1 MGLRISKYQLT
12 LFNQNLLGILLHFMY
27 RLELKIP
34 PAILVLLFAVVMWF
48 VSSMSPWAVIQI
60 PGKEWGAGALWI
72 MGLALII
79 VAAIEFISA
88 KTTANPLTPGLATS
102 IVTTG
107 VYRLSRNPMYAG
119 FLLML
124 AAWGVFLA
132 NVLSVLLLPLF
143 VVYLN
148 RFQII
153 PEENALLAKF
163 GNDYARYLK
172 STRRWV

>member
-1 MGLRISKYQLT
+1 
-12 LFNQNLLGILLHFMY
+12 MY
-27 RLELKIP
+27 CLELKIL
-34 PAILVLLFAVVMWF
+34 PAILVILFAVVMWS
-48 VSSMSPWAVIQI
+48 VSSMNPWAVIQI
-60 PGKEWGAGALWI
+60 PGKEWMAGALWI
-72 MGLALII
+72 IGFALII
-79 VAAIEFISA
+79 IAAVEFISA
-88 KTTANPLTPGLATS
+88 KTTVNPLTPGLATS
-102 IVTTG
+102 IVTIG

-124 AAWGVFLA
+124 AAWGVFLT

-163 GNDYARYLK
+163 GDHYARYLK
-172 STRRWV
+172 SVRRWV

>member
-1 MGLRISKYQLT
+1 M
-12 LFNQNLLGILLHFMY
+12 
-27 RLELKIP
+27 
-34 PAILVLLFAVVMWF
+34 
-48 VSSMSPWAVIQI
+48 IQI
-60 PGKEWGAGALWI
+60 PGKEWVAGALWLI
-72 MGLALII
+72 GFALII
-79 VAAIEFISA
+79 VAAVEFISA

-107 VYRLSRNPMYAG
+107 VYRLSRNPMYVG

-153 PEENALLAKF
+153 SEENALLAKF
-163 GNDYARYLK
+163 GDDYARYLR
-172 STRRWV
+172 SVRRWV

>member
-1 MGLRISKYQLT
+1 MQQ
-12 LFNQNLLGILLHFMY
+12 FLLCLPRLPESLLV
-27 RLELKIP
+27 I
-34 PAILVLLFAVVMWF
+34 LFAVVMWS
-48 VSSMSPWAVIQI
+48 VSSMNPWAVIQI
-60 PGKEWGAGALWI
+60 PGKEWITGALWI
-72 MGLALII
+72 IGFALII
-79 VAAIEFISA
+79 VAAVEFISA

-107 VYRLSRNPMYAG
+107 VYRLSRNPMYVG

-153 PEENALLAKF
+153 SEENALLAKF
-163 GNDYARYLK
+163 GDDYARYLR
-172 STRRWV
+172 SVRRWV

>member
-1 MGLRISKYQLT
+1 
-12 LFNQNLLGILLHFMY
+12 MY
-27 RLELKIP
+27 CLELKIP
-34 PAILVLLFAVVMWF
+34 PAMLVLLFAVVMWF
-48 VSSMSPWAVIQI
+48 VSSMNPWAVIQI
-60 PGKEWGAGALWI
+60 PGKEWVAGALWLI
-72 MGLALII
+72 GFALII
-79 VAAIEFISA
+79 VAAVEFISA

-107 VYRLSRNPMYAG
+107 VYRLSRNPMYVG

-124 AAWGVFLA
+124 AAWGVFLT

-163 GNDYARYLK
+163 GDDYARYLR
-172 STRRWV
+172 SVRRWV

>member
-1 MGLRISKYQLT
+1 M
-12 LFNQNLLGILLHFMY
+12 
-27 RLELKIP
+27 
-34 PAILVLLFAVVMWF
+34 
-48 VSSMSPWAVIQI
+48 
-60 PGKEWGAGALWI
+60 
-72 MGLALII
+72 
-79 VAAIEFISA
+79 
-88 KTTANPLTPGLATS
+88 TPGLATS

-107 VYRLSRNPMYAG
+107 VYRLSRNPMYVG

-153 PEENALLAKF
+153 SEENALLAKF
-163 GNDYARYLK
+163 GDDYARYLR
-172 STRRWV
+172 SVRRWV

>member
-1 MGLRISKYQLT
+1 
-12 LFNQNLLGILLHFMY
+12 MY
-27 RLELKIP
+27 CLELKIP
-34 PAILVLLFAVVMWF
+34 PAMLVLLFAVVMWF
-48 VSSMSPWAVIQI
+48 VSSMSSWVVIQI
-60 PGKEWGAGALWI
+60 PGKEWVAGALWL
-72 MGLALII
+72 MGFALII
-79 VAAIEFISA
+79 VAAVEFISA
-88 KTTANPLTPGLATS
+88 KTTVNPLTPGLATS
-102 IVTTG
+102 IITTG
-107 VYRLSRNPMYAG
+107 VYRLSRNPMYVG

-163 GNDYARYLK
+163 GDDYARYLK
-172 STRRWV
+172 SVRRWV

>member
-1 MGLRISKYQLT
+1 
-12 LFNQNLLGILLHFMY
+12 MY
-27 RLELKIP
+27 CLELKIP
-34 PAILVLLFAVVMWF
+34 PAMLVLLFAVVMWF
-48 VSSMSPWAVIQI
+48 VSSMNPWAVIQI
-60 PGKEWGAGALWI
+60 PGKEWVAGALWLI
-72 MGLALII
+72 GFALII
-79 VAAIEFISA
+79 VAAVEFISA

-107 VYRLSRNPMYAG
+107 VYRLSGNPMYVG

-153 PEENALLAKF
+153 SEENALLAKF
-163 GNDYARYLK
+163 GDDYARYLR
-172 STRRWV
+172 SVRRWV

>member
-1 MGLRISKYQLT
+1 
-12 LFNQNLLGILLHFMY
+12 MY
-27 RLELKIP
+27 CLELKIP
-34 PAILVLLFAVVMWF
+34 PAMLVLLFAVVMWF
-48 VSSMSPWAVIQI
+48 VSSMNPWAVIQI
-60 PGKEWGAGALWI
+60 PGKEWVAGALWLI
-72 MGLALII
+72 GFALII
-79 VAAIEFISA
+79 VAAVEFISA

-107 VYRLSRNPMYAG
+107 VYRLSRNPMYVG

-124 AAWGVFLA
+124 AAWGVFLT

-153 PEENALLAKF
+153 SEENALLAKF
-163 GNDYARYLK
+163 GDDYARYLR
-172 STRRWV
+172 SVRRWV

>member
-1 MGLRISKYQLT
+1 
-12 LFNQNLLGILLHFMY
+12 MY
-27 RLELKIP
+27 CLELKIP
-34 PAILVLLFAVVMWF
+34 PAVLVLLFTVVMWS
-48 VSSMSPWAVIQI
+48 VSLMSPWTVIQI
-60 PGKEWGAGALWI
+60 LDKELVAGALWL
-72 MGLALII
+72 MGFVLII
-79 VAAIEFISA
+79 VAAVEFISA

-107 VYRLSRNPMYAG
+107 VYRLSRNPMYVG

-153 PEENALLAKF
+153 SEENALLAKF
-163 GNDYARYLK
+163 GDDYARYLR
-172 STRRWV
+172 SVRRWV

>member
-1 MGLRISKYQLT
+1 
-12 LFNQNLLGILLHFMY
+12 MY
-27 RLELKIP
+27 CLELKIP
-34 PAILVLLFAVVMWF
+34 PAVLVLLFTVVMWS
-48 VSSMSPWAVIQI
+48 VSLMSPWTVIQI
-60 PGKEWGAGALWI
+60 PDKELVAGALWL
-72 MGLALII
+72 MGFVLII
-79 VAAIEFISA
+79 VAAVEFISA
-88 KTTANPLTPGLATS
+88 KTTVNPLTPGLATS

-107 VYRLSRNPMYAG
+107 VYRLSRNPMYVG

-153 PEENALLAKF
+153 SEENALLAKF
-163 GNDYARYLK
+163 GDDYARYLR
-172 STRRWV
+172 SVRRWV

>member
-1 MGLRISKYQLT
+1 
-12 LFNQNLLGILLHFMY
+12 MY
-27 RLELKIP
+27 CLELKIP
-34 PAILVLLFAVVMWF
+34 PAMLVLLFAVVMWF

-60 PGKEWGAGALWI
+60 PGKECVAGALWI
-72 MGLALII
+72 MSFALII
-79 VAAIEFISA
+79 VAATEFISA
-88 KTTANPLTPGLATS
+88 KTTANPLTPELATS

-107 VYRLSRNPMYAG
+107 VYRLSRNPMYVG

-124 AAWGVFLA
+124 AAGGVFLA

-153 PEENALLAKF
+153 PEENSLLAKF

-172 STRRWV
+172 SVRRWV

>member
-1 MGLRISKYQLT
+1 
-12 LFNQNLLGILLHFMY
+12 MY
-27 RLELKIP
+27 CLELKIP
-34 PAILVLLFAVVMWF
+34 PAVLVLLFTVVMWS
-48 VSSMSPWAVIQI
+48 VSLMSPWTVIQI
-60 PGKEWGAGALWI
+60 PDKELVAGALWL
-72 MGLALII
+72 MGFVLII
-79 VAAIEFISA
+79 VAAVEFISA

-107 VYRLSRNPMYAG
+107 VYRLSRNPMYVG

-163 GNDYARYLK
+163 GDGYARYLK
-172 STRRWV
+172 SVCRWV

>member
-1 MGLRISKYQLT
+1 M
-12 LFNQNLLGILLHFMY
+12 
-27 RLELKIP
+27 
-34 PAILVLLFAVVMWF
+34 LVLLFAVVMWF
-48 VSSMSPWAVIQI
+48 VSSMNPWAVIQI
-60 PGKEWGAGALWI
+60 PGKEWVAGALWLI
-72 MGLALII
+72 GFALII
-79 VAAIEFISA
+79 VAAVEFISA

-107 VYRLSRNPMYAG
+107 VYRLSRNPMYVG

-153 PEENALLAKF
+153 SEENALLAKF
-163 GNDYARYLK
+163 GDDYARYLR
-172 STRRWV
+172 SVRRWV

>member
-1 MGLRISKYQLT
+1 
-12 LFNQNLLGILLHFMY
+12 MY
-27 RLELKIP
+27 CLELNIP
-34 PAILVLLFAVVMWF
+34 PAMLVLLFAVVMWF
-48 VSSMSPWAVIQI
+48 DSSMNPWAVIQI
-60 PGKEWGAGALWI
+60 PGKEWVAGALWLI
-72 MGLALII
+72 GFALII
-79 VAAIEFISA
+79 VAAVEFISA

-107 VYRLSRNPMYAG
+107 VYRLSRNPMYVG

-153 PEENALLAKF
+153 SEENALLAKF
-163 GNDYARYLK
+163 GDDYARYLR
-172 STRRWV
+172 SVRRWV